1 MTKKIFRTTL
11 SASLGIV
18 LVTILMI
25 MGFLYNYFNRIQREQ
40 LRTQT
45 ALASQGISFEGK
57 DYFENLKTSNV
68 RITWVDNKGQVLYD
82 TQSDAKHM
90 KNHAN
95 RQEIK
100 EAIKSGYGES
110 TRWSATLTEK
120 SIYAAQRLNNGT
132 IVRLSVAQQTIFYL
146 LLGMMSP
153 LAIIILLAI
162 ILSVLIARYIAKKV
176 SEPLN
181 NIDLDHPL
189 SNDSYE
195 EITPL
200 LRRLDSHQAKIQHQK
215 LLLQKRQ
222 KEFDTIISKIKE
234 GMILLDDQARI
245 VSINAEAL
253 KLFQIND
260 DWHGRFMM
268 EVSRDLTLKDLIDQ
282 GLKGKKKEANIDIEN
297 NHYRV
302 LVRPTTDNNRVTG
315 LVVLLFDV
323 TDQLQMEQLQREF
336 TANVSHELKTPLH
349 VISGYSELL
358 ANQMVPN
365 EEVPQFAAKIHKES
379 ERLVKLVE
387 DIINLSHLDEQEKLP
402 QETVNLYDLTQ
413 KVLEGLQAKADKK
426 HIQINF
432 NGEEA
437 ILRGNPVL
445 LNSLVYN
452 LCDNAI
458 TYNHE
463 KGQVNVTLK
472 NSPDTITLEVSDTGL
487 GIAEKDK
494 KRIFERFYRVD
505 KSRSKIVG
513 GTGLGL
519 SIVKSALDFHN
530 GSIKVD
536 SHLGQGTTMTVL
548 LHKQE
553 KLTNKSLDDI
563 I

>member
-25 MGFLYNYFNRIQREQ
+25 MGFLYNYFNHIQREQ

-146 LLGMMSP
+146 LLGMISP

-282 GLKGKKKEANIDIEN
+282 GLKGKKKEANIGIEN

-387 DIINLSHLDEQEKLP
+387 DIISLSHLDEQEKLP

-548 LHKQE
+548 LHKQ
-553 KLTNKSLDDI
+553 
-563 I
+563 

>member
-25 MGFLYNYFNRIQREQ
+25 MGFLYNYFNHIQREQ

-146 LLGMMSP
+146 LLGMISP

-234 GMILLDDQARI
+234 GMILLDVQARI

-282 GLKGKKKEANIDIEN
+282 GLKGKKKEANIGIEN

-548 LHKQE
+548 LHKQ
-553 KLTNKSLDDI
+553 
-563 I
+563 

>member
-200 LRRLDSHQAKIQHQK
+200 LRRLDSHQSKIQHQK

-222 KEFDTIISKIKE
+222 KEIDTIISKIKE

-282 GLKGKKKEANIDIEN
+282 GLKGKKKETNIDIEN

-452 LCDNAI
+452 LCDNAL

-548 LHKQE
+548 LHKQ
-553 KLTNKSLDDI
+553 
-563 I
+563 

>member
-25 MGFLYNYFNRIQREQ
+25 MGFLYNYFNHIQREQ

-146 LLGMMSP
+146 LLGMISP

-260 DWHGRFMM
+260 DCHGRFMM

-282 GLKGKKKEANIDIEN
+282 GLKGKKKEANIGIEN

-548 LHKQE
+548 LHKQ
-553 KLTNKSLDDI
+553 
-563 I
+563 

>member
-25 MGFLYNYFNRIQREQ
+25 MGFLYNYFNHIQREQ

-146 LLGMMSP
+146 LLGMISP

-222 KEFDTIISKIKE
+222 KEFDTVISKIKE

-282 GLKGKKKEANIDIEN
+282 GLKGKKKEANIGIEN

-548 LHKQE
+548 LHKQ
-553 KLTNKSLDDI
+553 
-563 I
+563 

>member
-25 MGFLYNYFNRIQREQ
+25 MGFLYNYFNHIQREQ

-146 LLGMMSP
+146 LLGMISP

-282 GLKGKKKEANIDIEN
+282 GLKGKKKEANIGIEN

-379 ERLVKLVE
+379 EQLVKLVE

-548 LHKQE
+548 LHKQ
-553 KLTNKSLDDI
+553 
-563 I
+563 

>member
-200 LRRLDSHQAKIQHQK
+200 LRRLDSHQSKIQHQK

-222 KEFDTIISKIKE
+222 KEIDTIISKIKE

-260 DWHGRFMM
+260 DGHGRFMM

-452 LCDNAI
+452 LCDNAL

-548 LHKQE
+548 LHKQ
-553 KLTNKSLDDI
+553 
-563 I
+563 

>member
-25 MGFLYNYFNRIQREQ
+25 MGFLYNYFNHIQREQ

-282 GLKGKKKEANIDIEN
+282 GLKGKKKEANIGIEN

-536 SHLGQGTTMTVL
+536 SHLGKGTTMTVL
-548 LHKQE
+548 LHKQ
-553 KLTNKSLDDI
+553 
-563 I
+563 

>member
-25 MGFLYNYFNRIQREQ
+25 MGFLYNYFNHIQREQ

-146 LLGMMSP
+146 LLGMISP

-260 DWHGRFMM
+260 DWHGRFIM

-282 GLKGKKKEANIDIEN
+282 GLKGKKKEANIGIEN

-548 LHKQE
+548 LHKQ
-553 KLTNKSLDDI
+553 
-563 I
+563 

>member
-437 ILRGNPVL
+437 ILRGNTVL

-548 LHKQE
+548 LHKQ
-553 KLTNKSLDDI
+553 
-563 I
+563 

>member
-25 MGFLYNYFNRIQREQ
+25 MGFLYNYFNHIQREQ

-100 EAIKSGYGES
+100 EAIKNGYGES

-146 LLGMMSP
+146 LLGMISP

-282 GLKGKKKEANIDIEN
+282 GLKGKKKEANIGIEN

-548 LHKQE
+548 LHKQ
-553 KLTNKSLDDI
+553 
-563 I
+563 

>member
-25 MGFLYNYFNRIQREQ
+25 MGFLYNYFNHIQREQ

-146 LLGMMSP
+146 LLGMISP

-189 SNDSYE
+189 LNDSYE

-282 GLKGKKKEANIDIEN
+282 GLKGKKKEANIGIEN

-548 LHKQE
+548 LHKQ
-553 KLTNKSLDDI
+553 
-563 I
+563 

>member
-25 MGFLYNYFNRIQREQ
+25 MGFLYNYFNHIQREQ

-146 LLGMMSP
+146 LLGMISP

-282 GLKGKKKEANIDIEN
+282 GLKGKKKEANIGIEN

-413 KVLEGLQAKADKK
+413 KVLEGLQAKVDKK

-548 LHKQE
+548 LHKQ
-553 KLTNKSLDDI
+553 
-563 I
+563 

>member
-25 MGFLYNYFNRIQREQ
+25 MGFLYNYFNHIQREQ

-146 LLGMMSP
+146 LLGMISP

-195 EITPL
+195 EIIPL

-245 VSINAEAL
+245 VSINAEAS

-282 GLKGKKKEANIDIEN
+282 GLKGKKKEANIGIEN

-548 LHKQE
+548 LHKQ
-553 KLTNKSLDDI
+553 
-563 I
+563 

>member
-25 MGFLYNYFNRIQREQ
+25 MGFLYNYFNHIQREQ

-146 LLGMMSP
+146 LLGMISP

-245 VSINAEAL
+245 VSINAEAS

-282 GLKGKKKEANIDIEN
+282 GLKGKKKEANIGIEN

-548 LHKQE
+548 LHKQ
-553 KLTNKSLDDI
+553 
-563 I
+563 

>member
-25 MGFLYNYFNRIQREQ
+25 MGFLYNYFNHIQREQ

-282 GLKGKKKEANIDIEN
+282 GLKGKKKEANIGIEN

-379 ERLVKLVE
+379 ERLVKLVK

-548 LHKQE
+548 LHKQ
-553 KLTNKSLDDI
+553 
-563 I
+563 

>member
-11 SASLGIV
+11 SATLGIV

-25 MGFLYNYFNRIQREQ
+25 MGFLYNYFNHIQREQ

-402 QETVNLYDLTQ
+402 QGTVNLYDLTQ

-548 LHKQE
+548 LHKQ
-553 KLTNKSLDDI
+553 
-563 I
+563 

>member
-200 LRRLDSHQAKIQHQK
+200 LRRLDSHQSKIQHQK

-402 QETVNLYDLTQ
+402 QETVNLYDLTK

-452 LCDNAI
+452 LCDNAL

-548 LHKQE
+548 LHKQ
-553 KLTNKSLDDI
+553 
-563 I
+563 

>member
-25 MGFLYNYFNRIQREQ
+25 MGFLYNYFNHIQREQ

-146 LLGMMSP
+146 LLGMISP

-282 GLKGKKKEANIDIEN
+282 GLKGKKKEANIGIEN

-548 LHKQE
+548 LHKQ
-553 KLTNKSLDDI
+553 
-563 I
+563 

>member
-25 MGFLYNYFNRIQREQ
+25 MGFLYNYFNHIQREQ

-282 GLKGKKKEANIDIEN
+282 GLKGKKKEANIGIEN

-402 QETVNLYDLTQ
+402 QETVNMYDLTQ

-548 LHKQE
+548 LHKQ
-553 KLTNKSLDDI
+553 
-563 I
+563 

>member
-25 MGFLYNYFNRIQREQ
+25 MGFLYNYFNHIQREQ

-548 LHKQE
+548 LHKQ
-553 KLTNKSLDDI
+553 
-563 I
+563 

>member
-25 MGFLYNYFNRIQREQ
+25 MGFLYNYFNHIQREQ

-282 GLKGKKKEANIDIEN
+282 GLKGKKKEANIGIEN

-323 TDQLQMEQLQREF
+323 TDQLQMEQLQREI

-548 LHKQE
+548 LHKQ
-553 KLTNKSLDDI
+553 
-563 I
+563 

>member
-25 MGFLYNYFNRIQREQ
+25 MGFLYNYFNHIQREQ

-146 LLGMMSP
+146 LLGMISP

-282 GLKGKKKEANIDIEN
+282 GLKGKKKEANIGIEN

-365 EEVPQFAAKIHKES
+365 EEFPQFAAKIHKES

-548 LHKQE
+548 LHKQ
-553 KLTNKSLDDI
+553 
-563 I
+563 

>member
-25 MGFLYNYFNRIQREQ
+25 MGFLYNYFNHIQREQ

-146 LLGMMSP
+146 LLGMISP

-234 GMILLDDQARI
+234 GMILLDDQVRI

-282 GLKGKKKEANIDIEN
+282 GLKGKKKEANIGIEN

-548 LHKQE
+548 LHKQ
-553 KLTNKSLDDI
+553 
-563 I
+563 

>member
-200 LRRLDSHQAKIQHQK
+200 LSRLDSHQAKIQHQK

-548 LHKQE
+548 LHKQ
-553 KLTNKSLDDI
+553 
-563 I
+563 

>member
-25 MGFLYNYFNRIQREQ
+25 MGFLYNYFNHIQREQ

-162 ILSVLIARYIAKKV
+162 ILSVLIAQYIAKKV

-282 GLKGKKKEANIDIEN
+282 GLKGKKKEANIGIEN

-548 LHKQE
+548 LHKQ
-553 KLTNKSLDDI
+553 
-563 I
+563 

>member
-82 TQSDAKHM
+82 TQSDVKHM

-200 LRRLDSHQAKIQHQK
+200 LRRLDSHQSKIQHQK

-452 LCDNAI
+452 LCDNAL

-548 LHKQE
+548 LHKQ
-553 KLTNKSLDDI
+553 
-563 I
+563 

>member
-25 MGFLYNYFNRIQREQ
+25 MGFLYNYFNHIQREQ

-146 LLGMMSP
+146 LLGMISP

-282 GLKGKKKEANIDIEN
+282 GLKGKKKEANIGIEN

-536 SHLGQGTTMTVL
+536 SHLGQGTIMTVL
-548 LHKQE
+548 LHKQ
-553 KLTNKSLDDI
+553 
-563 I
+563 

>member
-25 MGFLYNYFNRIQREQ
+25 MGFLYNYFNHIQREQ

-146 LLGMMSP
+146 LLGMISP

-282 GLKGKKKEANIDIEN
+282 GLKGKKKEANIGIEN

-302 LVRPTTDNNRVTG
+302 LVRPTTDNNRGTG

-548 LHKQE
+548 LHKQ
-553 KLTNKSLDDI
+553 
-563 I
+563 

>member
-25 MGFLYNYFNRIQREQ
+25 MGFLYNYFNHIQREQ

-146 LLGMMSP
+146 LLGMISP

-282 GLKGKKKEANIDIEN
+282 GLKGKKKEANIGIEN

-336 TANVSHELKTPLH
+336 TANVSHELKPPLH

-548 LHKQE
+548 LHKQ
-553 KLTNKSLDDI
+553 
-563 I
+563 

>member
-200 LRRLDSHQAKIQHQK
+200 LRRLDSHQSKIQHQK

-222 KEFDTIISKIKE
+222 KEIDTIISKIKE

-452 LCDNAI
+452 LCDNALI
-458 TYNHE
+458 YNHE

-548 LHKQE
+548 LHKQ
-553 KLTNKSLDDI
+553 
-563 I
+563 

>member
-25 MGFLYNYFNRIQREQ
+25 MGFLYNYFNHIQREQ

-45 ALASQGISFEGK
+45 TLASQGISFEGK

-282 GLKGKKKEANIDIEN
+282 GLKGKKKEANIGIEN

-472 NSPDTITLEVSDTGL
+472 NSSDTITLEVSDTGL

-548 LHKQE
+548 LHKQ
-553 KLTNKSLDDI
+553 
-563 I
+563 

>member
-349 VISGYSELL
+349 AISGYSELL

-548 LHKQE
+548 LHKQ
-553 KLTNKSLDDI
+553 
-563 I
+563 

>member
-25 MGFLYNYFNRIQREQ
+25 MGFLYNYFNHIQREQ

-282 GLKGKKKEANIDIEN
+282 GLKGKKKEANIGIEN

-315 LVVLLFDV
+315 LVILLFDV

-548 LHKQE
+548 LHKQ
-553 KLTNKSLDDI
+553 
-563 I
+563 

>member
-494 KRIFERFYRVD
+494 KCIFERFYRVD

-548 LHKQE
+548 LHKQ
-553 KLTNKSLDDI
+553 
-563 I
+563 

>member
-25 MGFLYNYFNRIQREQ
+25 MGFLYNYFNHIQREQ

-282 GLKGKKKEANIDIEN
+282 GLKGKKKEANIGIEN

-472 NSPDTITLEVSDTGL
+472 NSPDTIILEVSDTGL

-548 LHKQE
+548 LHKQ
-553 KLTNKSLDDI
+553 
-563 I
+563 

>member
-25 MGFLYNYFNRIQREQ
+25 MGFLYNYFNHIQREQ

-146 LLGMMSP
+146 LLGMIGP

-282 GLKGKKKEANIDIEN
+282 GLKGKKKEANIGIEN

-548 LHKQE
+548 LHKQ
-553 KLTNKSLDDI
+553 
-563 I
+563 

>member
-25 MGFLYNYFNRIQREQ
+25 MGFLYNYFNHIQREQ

-146 LLGMMSP
+146 LLGMISS

-282 GLKGKKKEANIDIEN
+282 GLKGKKKEANIGIEN

-548 LHKQE
+548 LHKQ
-553 KLTNKSLDDI
+553 
-563 I
+563 

>member
-25 MGFLYNYFNRIQREQ
+25 MGFLYNYFNHIQREQ

-146 LLGMMSP
+146 LLGMISP

-282 GLKGKKKEANIDIEN
+282 GLKGKKKEANIGIEN

-387 DIINLSHLDEQEKLP
+387 DIINLSHLDEKEKLP

-548 LHKQE
+548 LHKQ
-553 KLTNKSLDDI
+553 
-563 I
+563 

>member
-25 MGFLYNYFNRIQREQ
+25 MGFLYNYFNHIQREQ

-282 GLKGKKKEANIDIEN
+282 GLKGKKKEANIGIEN

-315 LVVLLFDV
+315 LVVLLSDV

-548 LHKQE
+548 LHKQ
-553 KLTNKSLDDI
+553 
-563 I
+563 